1 MSLEL
6 ITAVSLVGDYA
17 ATVAPLGIPDS
28 PPIQPPGTEG
38 VTTIMGWLKWVALA
52 ICVIGLIIAGALM
65 AIQSRRGE
73 GGEHAGKIGMAL
85 GGVIV
90 ISAATS
96 LIGFLI

>member
-1 MSLEL
+1 MTPEL
-6 ITAVSLVGDYA
+6 LSTIALAGDLA
-17 ATVAPLGIPDS
+17 ATVSLSIPDS

-38 VTTIMGWLKWVALA
+38 VSTLLGWVKWIALA
-52 ICVIGLIIAGALM
+52 ICVLGLIAAGALM

-85 GGVIV
+85 GGVII

-96 LIGFLI
+96 LVGFFA

>member
-1 MSLEL
+1 MSPEL
-6 ITAVSLVGDYA
+6 ITAAALVGEFA
-17 ATVAPLGIPDS
+17 ANTPVAIPDS

-38 VTTIMGWLKWVALA
+38 VTTILGWLKWVALA
-52 ICVIGLIIAGALM
+52 ICVIGLIVAGALM